1 MLKIFTQN
9 RIDERATGQ
18 ESLELHLQAQLNG
31 RMNSAIFSLL
41 QGSIL
46 EIKETITMLS

>member
-1 MLKIFTQN
+1 MLKLFTQN
-9 RIDERATGQ
+9 GIDERASQ

-46 EIKETITMLS
+46 EIKETITIVT